1 MLKHYCLK
9 MKNEL
14 FPLYKYE
21 FKNYTI
27 ELSVSLIALF
37 GVYWSFAYLLR

>member
-1 MLKHYCLK
+1 